1 MSTRVGPAERTG
13 GLALLIRRARPAA
26 NAAPPPPGRRLVH
39 PSLMDTDRIIPLLFG
54 VPRAVIGMLHVGPLP
69 GSPRHRQAALDPQ
82 ADSWDDQ
89 IAAAVDQAAVYHA
102 AGFHGLILENMFDRP
117 YLRGSVG
124 PETVA
129 AMAVIGRE
137 VRRAVPLPL
146 GVQVLAAANEEAVAV
161 ALACGAAFVRVEG
174 FVFAH
179 VADEGFVE
187 ADAGPLL
194 RYRAAIGAEHVR
206 IFADV
211 KKKHSSH
218 SITADLDIAETARAA
233 EFALAD
239 GVIVTGAATGRP
251 ADPAEVTA
259 VAAAVGI
266 PTLVGSGV
274 TADNVASFAA
284 ADGLIVGSAV
294 KQRGDW
300 RLPLDRDAVGRLAA
314 AFHAT
319 RGRS

>member
-129 AMAVIGRE
+129 AI
-137 VRRAVPLPL
+137 
-146 GVQVLAAANEEAVAV
+146 AV

-194 RYRAAIGAEHVR
+194 RYRAAIGADHVR